1 MSALQRRCA
10 CSCCNRIDS
19 ALTISC
25 RTVRGQATL
34 TARLSR
40 GNGCARQA
48 RRASRQRGRRSGER
62 ARRSPLTDART
73 HQHVVE
79 RGEHANAPNDDSDL
93 LECSSET
100 LEWVW
105 ATYTRDVA
113 YYDFFLLRLPRGARA
128 FTARALFCCSSRYAC
143 DTTSPDKMNDEER
156 DMDVEA
162 ERRTHRSALER
173 RRRDRI
179 KFTFDCLRDAVP
191 SLQWERATRSQILK
205 RATDYI
211 QLMERK
217 NREWQRTIKD
227 LKRQR
232 KHLEQQIRAL
242 EETEM
247 RSGVGDCLPSCPVV
261 ATTGEGVYRAGVSSE
276 RSMLPEGM

>member
-1 MSALQRRCA
+1 
-10 CSCCNRIDS
+10 
-19 ALTISC
+19 
-25 RTVRGQATL
+25 
-34 TARLSR
+34 
-40 GNGCARQA
+40 
-48 RRASRQRGRRSGER
+48 
-62 ARRSPLTDART
+62 
-73 HQHVVE
+73 
-79 RGEHANAPNDDSDL
+79 
-93 LECSSET
+93 
-100 LEWVW
+100 
-105 ATYTRDVA
+105 
-113 YYDFFLLRLPRGARA
+113 
-128 FTARALFCCSSRYAC
+128 
-143 DTTSPDKMNDEER
+143 MNDEER